1 MLLPVEVALLHQH
14 QEFGPSLAGV
24 NGVQQD
30 PLLSGQFLDV
40 GGVLG
45 VGDGVAGTHMV
56 DHPETAVHVC
66 GDGLAHQPGGFF
78 HQFGYDLLKGVG
90 IHAQTCGLGLREKQ
104 GGTQHQT
111 GGGAA
116 GAGGGGHMADLDSGL
131 LGLLR
136 QFPDA
141 LGVADG
147 AQCRGAAHGD
157 DIALVSLVGQHL
169 AALTHL
175 GVDVLIAVGVHKF
188 HLRAENI
195 VQHQIALAV
204 RDTPLF
210 QDQDTAQ
217 PQTGGAGGGEHGM
230 IGLGPAGGEH
240 GVAALLLGVRQQIF
254 QLADLV
260 AAQSDAAQVIPL
272 DPDAL
277 VVDPADI
284 FQPVKGRRIH
294 AQPELRQIIPMTHT
308 LISPG
313 VP

>member
-1 MLLPVEVALLHQH
+1 
-14 QEFGPSLAGV
+14 
-24 NGVQQD
+24 
-30 PLLSGQFLDV
+30 
-40 GGVLG
+40 
-45 VGDGVAGTHMV
+45 MV
-56 DHPETAVHVC
+56 DHPETAVHIR
-66 GDGLAHQPGGFF
+66 GGAPADEAGGFLYQLG
-78 HQFGYDLLKGVG
+78 HDVLKGIG

-116 GAGGGGHMADLDSGL
+116 GASGGGHMADLDSGL

-157 DIALVSLVGQHL
+157 DVAL
-169 AALTHL
+169 AAVGGQNLTALAHL
-175 GVDVLIAVGVHKF
+175 GVDVLVAVGVHEF
-188 HLRAENI
+188 HLGTEDV
-195 VQHQIALAV
+195 VQYQVAFVV
-204 RDTPLF
+204 RDAPFF
-210 QDQDTAQ
+210 QDQGALHAQ
-217 PQTGGAGGGEHGM
+217 ASGAGGGEHGM

-260 AAQSDAAQVIPL
+260 AAQGHAAQVIPL
-272 DPDAL
+272 DPDVL
-277 VVDPADI
+277 IVDAADI

>member
-1 MLLPVEVALLHQH
+1 MSP
-14 QEFGPSLAGV
+14 
-24 NGVQQD
+24 
-30 PLLSGQFLDV
+30 
-40 GGVLG
+40 
-45 VGDGVAGTHMV
+45 
-56 DHPETAVHVC
+56 
-66 GDGLAHQPGGFF
+66 
-78 HQFGYDLLKGVG
+78 
-90 IHAQTCGLGLREKQ
+90 
-104 GGTQHQT
+104 
-111 GGGAA
+111 
-116 GAGGGGHMADLDSGL
+116 
-131 LGLLR
+131 
-136 QFPDA
+136 
-141 LGVADG
+141 
-147 AQCRGAAHGD
+147 
-157 DIALVSLVGQHL
+157 VGQHL

-175 GVDVLIAVGVHKF
+175 GVDVLVAVGVHKF

-308 LISPG
+308 RISPG

>member
-1 MLLPVEVALLHQH
+1 
-14 QEFGPSLAGV
+14 
-24 NGVQQD
+24 
-30 PLLSGQFLDV
+30 
-40 GGVLG
+40 
-45 VGDGVAGTHMV
+45 
-56 DHPETAVHVC
+56 
-66 GDGLAHQPGGFF
+66 
-78 HQFGYDLLKGVG
+78 
-90 IHAQTCGLGLREKQ
+90 
-104 GGTQHQT
+104 
-111 GGGAA
+111 
-116 GAGGGGHMADLDSGL
+116 MADLDSGL

-136 QFPDA
+136 QFPDT
-141 LGVADG
+141 LGIADG

-210 QDQDTAQ
+210 QDQDTAHPQ
-217 PQTGGAGGGEHGM
+217 PGGAGGGEHGVV
-230 IGLGPAGGEH
+230 GLSPAGGEH

>member
-1 MLLPVEVALLHQH
+1 
-14 QEFGPSLAGV
+14 
-24 NGVQQD
+24 
-30 PLLSGQFLDV
+30 
-40 GGVLG
+40 
-45 VGDGVAGTHMV
+45 MV
-56 DHPETAVHVC
+56 DHAEAAVHIR
-66 GDGLAHQPGGFF
+66 GGAPADEAGGFLYQLG
-78 HQFGYDLLKGVG
+78 HDVLKGIGV
-90 IHAQTCGLGLREKQ
+90 HAQAGGLGVRQEQ
-104 GGTQHQT
+104 RGTQHQA

-116 GAGGGGHMADLDSGL
+116 GAGGGGHVADLNAGR

-136 QFPDA
+136 HLSDA
-141 LGVADG
+141 FGIADG
-147 AQCRGAAHGD
+147 TQGGGAAHGD
-157 DIALVSLVGQHL
+157 DVAL
-169 AALTHL
+169 AAVGGQNLTALAHL
-175 GVDVLIAVGVHKF
+175 GVDVLVTVGVHEF
-188 HLRAENI
+188 HLGTEDV
-195 VQHQIALAV
+195 VQYQVAFVV
-204 RDTPLF
+204 RDAPLF

-308 LISPG
+308 LISLG

>member
-1 MLLPVEVALLHQH
+1 
-14 QEFGPSLAGV
+14 
-24 NGVQQD
+24 
-30 PLLSGQFLDV
+30 
-40 GGVLG
+40 
-45 VGDGVAGTHMV
+45 MV

-116 GAGGGGHMADLDSGL
+116 GASGGGHMADLDSGL

-157 DIALVSLVGQHL
+157 DIALVSLAGQHL

-260 AAQSDAAQVIPL
+260 AAQGHAAQVIPL
-272 DPDAL
+272 DPDVL

-284 FQPVKGRRIH
+284 LQPVERRGIY
-294 AQPELRQIIPMTHT
+294 AQFNFGK
-308 LISPG
+308 G
-313 VP
+313 VPVAHGRLFSSK

>member
-1 MLLPVEVALLHQH
+1 MLLPIEVALLHQR
-14 QEFGPSLAGV
+14 QEFGPSLASV

-30 PLLSGQFLDV
+30 PLLPGQFLDV

-45 VGDGVAGTHMV
+45 VGDGVAGAHMV
-56 DHPETAVHVC
+56 DYPETAVHVC

-90 IHAQTCGLGLREKQ
+90 IHTQTCCLGLREKQ
-104 GGTQHQT
+104 GGAQHQT

-157 DIALVSLVGQHL
+157 DIALVSLAGQHL

-175 GVDVLIAVGVHKF
+175 GVDVLIAVRVHKF
-188 HLRAENI
+188 HLCAKNI

-230 IGLGPAGGEH
+230 VGVGP
-240 GVAALLLGVRQQIF
+240 
-254 QLADLV
+254 
-260 AAQSDAAQVIPL
+260 
-272 DPDAL
+272 
-277 VVDPADI
+277 
-284 FQPVKGRRIH
+284 RRW
-294 AQPELRQIIPMTHT
+294 
-308 LISPG
+308 
-313 VP
+313 

>member
-1 MLLPVEVALLHQH
+1 
-14 QEFGPSLAGV
+14 
-24 NGVQQD
+24 
-30 PLLSGQFLDV
+30 
-40 GGVLG
+40 
-45 VGDGVAGTHMV
+45 MV
-56 DHPETAVHVC
+56 DHPETAVHVY
-66 GDGLAHQPGGFF
+66 GAGLAHQPGGFF

-169 AALTHL
+169 AALTHF
-175 GVDVLIAVGVHKF
+175 GIDVLVTVGVHEF
-188 HLRAENI
+188 HLGTEDV
-195 VQHQIALAV
+195 VQHQVAFVV
-204 RDTPLF
+204 RDAPFF
-210 QDQDTAQ
+210 QDQGALHAQ
-217 PQTGGAGGGEHGM
+217 ASGAGGGEHGM
-230 IGLGPAGGEH
+230 VGLGAAGGEH
-240 GVAALLLGVRQQIF
+240 GVAALLLGVRQQVF

-260 AAQSDAAQVIPL
+260 AAQGHAAQVIPL